1 MKIASLLAIFLGLA
15 GTGAVAAPQTRV
27 CAKYSTILLEEGER
41 AEVDGA
47 GPFSV
52 SLRITGSRG
61 NWIFYDSLSE
71 PSSADSEGT
80 LVPTGPDRI
89 AYRRSHDSHIY
100 SVHPAQSAL
109 IDGKI
114 VKTGVMGVDFMRS
127 PLDNPAIMGDN
138 SDIDVIERVLPGVT
152 GGCDLQFV
160 AGEGLVSSASK

>member
-71 PSSADSEGT
+71 PSSADSEAQHC
-80 LVPTGPDRI
+80 VNDRCSAHVRKCHEPDSAPARNIGFDQLRGIEQAYCPQTRSFAIYRPQSYFAVI
-89 AYRRSHDSHIY
+89 AFSERPF
-100 SVHPAQSAL
+100 SVGAGGQS
-109 IDGKI
+109 GK
-114 VKTGVMGVDFMRS
+114 S
-127 PLDNPAIMGDN
+127 WL
-138 SDIDVIERVLPGVT
+138 SER
-152 GGCDLQFV
+152 
-160 AGEGLVSSASK
+160 EN